1 MTDTVIVALI
11 AFIGTAIGSI
21 SGVLATAKKT
31 EWRLQQLEI
40 KVDKHNT
47 LVERMTRCESDIGA
61 LKAEVGRHGA
71 D

>member
-1 MTDTVIVALI
+1 MTDTILVALI
-11 AFIGTAIGSI
+11 AFAGTMFGSI
-21 SGVLATAKKT
+21 FGVLASAKKT

-61 LKAEVGRHGA
+61 LRAEVGRHGA

>member
-1 MTDTVIVALI
+1 MTDTIIVALI

-21 SGVLATAKKT
+21 SGVLAAAKKT

-47 LVERMTRCESDIGA
+47 LVERMTRCEADIGM
-61 LKAEVGRHGA
+61 LKVRANEHGA